1 MMPAGMVKTT
11 GMPVIGG
18 NASDVEASLR
28 IGRVQLVR
36 LCGECLRTRPDLAP
50 DAGYGLPGQRP

>member
-1 MMPAGMVKTT
+1 MT

-18 NASDVEASLR
+18 NAPDVEASLR

-36 LCGECLRTRPDLAP
+36 LCGEGLEDE
-50 DAGYGLPGQRP
+50 AGLGAGRRSWVTWATAVSRLSI